1 MGLVLSSKYS
11 GGIKI
16 SSNKKDTSQYFISK
30 IEEVRQLKEEHFPRH
45 LKNKPELLQ
54 QIERFEKID

>member
-1 MGLVLSSKYS
+1 MFPNMGLVLSSKYS

-30 IEEVRQLKEEHFPRH
+30 IEEVR
-45 LKNKPELLQ
+45 
-54 QIERFEKID
+54 